1 MGNDMKKQ
9 FLFAFI
15 LLFAMICWG
24 GVGIGLAQE
33 ASATPA
39 VAASATLAPSAT
51 SKITVTPTRSLT
63 PTLTPLPAEYMQ
75 TPDQTTGIVF
85 GAVFLVIIIVG
96 GTFITLRRRR

>member
-1 MGNDMKKQ
+1 MKKQ
-9 FLFAFI
+9 VLFAFI
-15 LLFAMICWG
+15 LLLAMVCWG
-24 GVGIGLAQE
+24 GVGIGLAQDTSATPAAT

-39 VAASATLAPSAT
+39 PSAT
-51 SKITVTPTRSLT
+51 STITLTPTRSLT

-96 GTFITLRRRR
+96 GTFITLRSRR